1 MRTKK
6 PLLDLAK
13 IAGYRWQANG
23 QSIFSGTVLDRLE
36 SLEGLHKQW
45 AAAVKAEEWRLPIFI
60 SAQQL
65 DKADYLRSF
74 PHLATFPA
82 ALAADDEN
90 FRRFTE
96 GPVVDY
102 QGRLE
107 LTRTAPIRDVL
118 TPAACYHFYSNLEGS
133 KLTKEKRLTTS
144 AHCFRR
150 EHEFKPLDRQ
160 WDFTMREIVSL
171 GTADEVDSFAAGMKR
186 RITQWCEQAKLR
198 VEWKAATDPF
208 FNPARNPKAL
218 MQKLAPIKTELVF
231 DGKLAIGSIHL
242 HGDYFG
248 ECYDI
253 RRGSSPVYSACVAF
267 GLERWLYALLTQ
279 FGLRRTD
286 WPLPLKGI

>member
-13 IAGYRWQANG
+13 LLGYRWQANG
-23 QSIFSGTVLDRLE
+23 QSIMSGPILDRLE
-36 SLEGLHKQW
+36 SLEGLYKQW

-65 DKADYLRSF
+65 DKVDYLRSF
-74 PHLATFPA
+74 PHLATFPM
-82 ALAADDEN
+82 ALNAEDEN
-90 FRRFTE
+90 LRLFAE

-118 TPAACYHFYSNLEGS
+118 TPAACYHFYSNLERS

-150 EHEFKPLDRQ
+150 EHAFKPLERQ
-160 WDFTMREIVSL
+160 WAFTMREIVSL
-171 GTADEVDSFAAGMKR
+171 GTVDEVDAFAAGMKK
-186 RITQWCEQAKLR
+186 RITQWCEQANLR

-231 DGKLAIGSIHL
+231 EGKLAIGSINL

-253 RRGSSPVYSACVAF
+253 RRGSSPVHSACVAF

-286 WPLPLKGI
+286 WPLPLKGS